1 MQALRKMAVGVLVSL
16 LSVSLFTM
24 AWSSV
29 GSATIRNKQTV
40 KSWFDK
46 SDFYN
51 QLPDVVIAS
60 IENNTKSSSDG
71 SDGLPI
77 SDPAIQKIVKD
88 ALSSG
93 FLKTNIDAALD
104 SIYTWLGN
112 DQPDLSLKLDLTT
125 LKNTISSGL
134 SDYAKTRASGLPVC
148 GAVGNNSPVDPFSS
162 TCLPKGVTPEQVG
175 TLASDNFLKQDFLKD
190 PTITADSLKIKDKY
204 GNSVPATSDVRVKA
218 VRKSY
223 HYSGFLPLA
232 LAVLSGLLV
241 LGIIF
246 LSVDRLKG
254 IKRTGSVFLTSGI
267 IFGVLYGGL
276 IYLFNWAENN
286 ALQTQP
292 APTDQVKLG
301 VNFAKVVLHDIEKIL
316 LIYAI
321 AYVAIGVGGK
331 VVAHLLSKRNKP
343 AKHEANTEEVKA
355 SEDKQPGDET
365 PEAETPEEKPAV
377 EEQLTPKPPRKI
389 QL

>member
-1 MQALRKMAVGVLVSL
+1 MQTLRKMTVGVLVSL
-16 LSVSLFTM
+16 LSISLFTM
-24 AWSSV
+24 AWTSV
-29 GSATIRNKQTV
+29 SSATIRNKETV

-46 SDFYN
+46 SDFYTQVPN
-51 QLPDVVIAS
+51 VVIAS
-60 IENNTKSSSDG
+60 IENNTISSSNG
-71 SDGLPI
+71 TDGLPI
-77 SDPAIQKIVKD
+77 SDSAIQKIIKD
-88 ALSSG
+88 ALNPG
-93 FLKTNIDAALD
+93 FLKTNVDAALD
-104 SIYTWLGN
+104 SIYAWLDN
-112 DQPDLSLKLDLTT
+112 DQSDLSLKLDLTT

-134 SDYAKTRASGLPVC
+134 SDYAKTRAAGLPVC

-162 TCLPKGVTPEQVG
+162 TCLPKGVTSEQVG
-175 TLASDNFLKQDFLKD
+175 AIASENFLKQDFLKD

-246 LSVDRLKG
+246 LSVGRLKG

-267 IFGVLYGGL
+267 VFGVLYGGL
-276 IYLFNWAENN
+276 IYIFNWAENN

-301 VNFAKVVLHDIEKIL
+301 VSFAKVVLHDIEKVL
-316 LIYAI
+316 LTYAV
-321 AYVAIGVGGK
+321 AYVAIGIGAK

-355 SEDKQPGDET
+355 SEDKQPEV
-365 PEAETPEEKPAV
+365 ETPEEKPAQ
-377 EEQLTPKPPRKI
+377 EEQPTPKPPRKI